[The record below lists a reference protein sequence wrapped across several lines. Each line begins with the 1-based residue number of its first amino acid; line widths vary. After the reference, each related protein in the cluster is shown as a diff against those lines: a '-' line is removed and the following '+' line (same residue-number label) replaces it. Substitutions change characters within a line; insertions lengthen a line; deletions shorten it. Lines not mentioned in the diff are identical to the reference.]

1 MSDQQEEAKPLELEN
16 ELSEEDLGNENG
28 SDEVIDSAEIEANMS
43 NIIEALLFA
52 SDEPLNTQN
61 LKDIL
66 KINVDAKRLRAI
78 IGETNK
84 KLQTDRRPFEIIEF
98 GGGFQ
103 YRTIPAYQKYL
114 KGLFKD
120 KAVRRLS
127 GQALETLAIIAY
139 KQPVSKAEIEAIR
152 SVNTDSSMKTLLE
165 KRLIKLLGKSEDKP
179 GKPIVYGT
187 TKDFLKYFG
196 LNRISDLPK
205 LEEFEEIAK
214 STGKTELIQDFKRDT
229 ERTETLAPAV
239 KREDKAELII
249 EDIPAPEVDTEEEVL
264 EEEVLEE
271 EVLEEEVL
279 EEEVLEEEVLEEE
292 VLTDEEVE
300 EYRIAEEAEAFPADD
315 ALPPEID
322 SEAEEQNLDQ

>member
-1 MSDQQEEAKPLELEN
+1 MSDQEVEKPLELEN
-16 ELSEEDLGNENG
+16 ELTEEDLGEEGG
-28 SDEVIDSAEIEANMS
+28 SDEVLDSAEIEANLP
-43 NIIEALLFA
+43 NIVEALLFA
-52 SDEPLNTQN
+52 SDEPLNAQN

-66 KINVDAKRLRAI
+66 KINVDAKRLRSI

-84 KLQTDRRPFEIIEF
+84 KLQADRRPFEIIEF

-103 YRTIPAYQKYL
+103 YRTIPGYQKYL

-165 KRLIKLLGKSEDKP
+165 KRLIKLLGKSEEKP

-214 STGKTELIQDFKRDT
+214 SSGKTELIQDFKRDT
-229 ERTETLAPAV
+229 ERTETLAPAIKLEEHTETV
-239 KREDKAELII
+239 AKEAPDSE
-249 EDIPAPEVDTEEEVL
+249 IPTDETEVSEVD
-264 EEEVLEE
+264 
-271 EVLEEEVL
+271 
-279 EEEVLEEEVLEEE
+279 
-292 VLTDEEVE
+292 TDEEVGLTAEEAE

-315 ALPPEID
+315 ALPPED
-322 SEAEEQNLDQ
+322 QAETEEKNSEQ